1 MISQTPMQQWIE
13 QHMSIFEE
21 LGNAVTAVAKSAGDA
36 GRAIDSHGP
45 RSAQASQSL
54 VQASGAAT
62 ELLAVVGR
70 ARCLPAIPNED
81 TQHHFDAG
89 LGRWTDAAET
99 IAAAAQRGD
108 GPEAVRAARALE
120 AGTNEFLRSAAALR
134 RATGQA
140 PDPRNPW

>member
-1 MISQTPMQQWIE
+1 MIPQTPMQQWIA

-21 LGNAVTAVAKSAGDA
+21 LGNAVTVAAKSAGDA
-36 GRAIDSHGP
+36 GRTVDEHGE
-45 RSAQASQSL
+45 RGAQATQSL
-54 VQASGAAT
+54 AQASGAAT

-70 ARCLPAIPNED
+70 ARRLPSIPDAE
-81 TQHHFDAG
+81 TQRHFDAG

-99 IAAAAQRGD
+99 IAFAAQRGD
-108 GPEAVRAARALE
+108 TSEAARGARALE

-140 PDPRNPW
+140 PDPLNLR